1 MDKITS
7 YSQLRKIDDWN
18 TARVIFKQ
26 ENFNKPYSK
35 EERTY
40 EIDKEMSKYF
50 DPEMI
55 GSSIFGNCLDGRDL
69 YVRLDIYDNWKIDE
83 IVIVD

>member
-1 MDKITS
+1 MSKITS
-7 YSQLRKIDDWN
+7 YSQLRNIDNWE
-18 TARVIFKQ
+18 TARVIFK
-26 ENFNKPYSK
+26 EESFRKPYSEK
-35 EERTY
+35 ERTY
-40 EIDKEMSKYF
+40 EIDKEVSKYF